1 MKHIYLSYLL
11 YTFTLLGMALHHIT
25 LQGKL
30 SNHDYHVIV
39 HQLPSDTPLNTHLLL
54 SHDKILRH
62 AMWSSALQRSFN
74 LFIIFIML
82 YKLIRRG
89 FS

>member
-1 MKHIYLSYLL
+1 MKHISLL
-11 YTFTLLGMALHHIT
+11 FATFTLLGMALHHIT

-54 SHDKILRH
+54 VT
-62 AMWSSALQRSFN
+62 
-74 LFIIFIML
+74 
-82 YKLIRRG
+82 
-89 FS
+89 